1 MSGVNVFILKFPYL
15 ILFFLE
21 GAGGGGL
28 GGAPYNGLDA
38 YKKRNSDNNNN
49 NKN

>member
-15 ILFFLE
+15 ILFWGE
-21 GAGGGGL
+21 GTGGGL

-38 YKKRNSDNNNN
+38 HKKRNSDNNNN